1 MPFITIDTN
10 AETKATQT
18 ELSELVELV
27 SAELSKPKDYIAAKI
42 NTGKLMSCGANPETV
57 GALIEMKS
65 IGYHGKIG
73 QLAKVLT
80 DFGVQKFGCEAEAVN
95 IHFVDMP
102 ATNVAKGGRTF
113 G

>member
-10 AETKATQT
+10 APVKATST
-18 ELSELVELV
+18 DLSELVNLV
-27 SAELSKPKDYIAAKI
+27 SAELGKPKDYIAAKI
-42 NTGKLMSCGANPETV
+42 NTGKLMSCGASVETV

-65 IGYHGKIG
+65 IGFGGKINR
-73 QLAKVLT
+73 LAEVLT
-80 DFGVQKFGCEAEAVN
+80 DFCVNKFDCEADAVN

-102 ATNVAKGGRTF
+102 AANVAKGGRTF

>member
-1 MPFITIDTN
+1 MPFITIDT
-10 AETKATQT
+10 KADPNTPQT

-65 IGYHGKIG
+65 IGYNGKIG

-80 DFGVQKFGCEAEAVN
+80 DFCVQKFGCEAEAVN

>member
-10 AETKATQT
+10 AEAKATKT
-18 ELSELVELV
+18 ELSELVEVV

-65 IGYHGKIG
+65 IGYNGKIG
-73 QLAKVLT
+73 QLAKALT
-80 DFGVQKFGCEAEAVN
+80 DFCVQKFGCEAEAVN

>member
-42 NTGKLMSCGANPETV
+42 NTGKLMSC
-57 GALIEMKS
+57 
-65 IGYHGKIG
+65 
-73 QLAKVLT
+73 
-80 DFGVQKFGCEAEAVN
+80 
-95 IHFVDMP
+95 
-102 ATNVAKGGRTF
+102 
-113 G
+113 